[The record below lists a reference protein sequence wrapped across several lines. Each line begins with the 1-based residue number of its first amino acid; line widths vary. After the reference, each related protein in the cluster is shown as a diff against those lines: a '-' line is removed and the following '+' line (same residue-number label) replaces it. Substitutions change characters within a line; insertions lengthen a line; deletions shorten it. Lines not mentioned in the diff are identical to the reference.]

1 MGNIHT
7 LFSPYFE
14 DGYYPEALVL
24 KAVVFFSACQI
35 DNAEAMI
42 NLFHDRYDPVAAE
55 LNSTLDQY
63 QDNQQFF
70 DFLTRV
76 RSGEANLSPRI
87 RGIVGT
93 ALSDR
98 TLLRNLEYVRLLDA
112 EEARLGSSAT
122 EFQNSPLGDRIR
134 QDILVAR
141 SFAVEQTGDLA
152 RGRYTRLID
161 ELNELMTQVDT
172 VSLEIDTYRRGEISA
187 EMEEQQ
193 RELQRSGGLQVNVDE
208 EHQMWP
214 FDGEYWRDELGFYR
228 QQVTSQCGR

>member
-1 MGNIHT
+1 
-7 LFSPYFE
+7 
-14 DGYYPEALVL
+14 
-24 KAVVFFSACQI
+24 
-35 DNAEAMI
+35 
-42 NLFHDRYDPVAAE
+42 
-55 LNSTLDQY
+55 
-63 QDNQQFF
+63 
-70 DFLTRV
+70 
-76 RSGEANLSPRI
+76 
-87 RGIVGT
+87 
-93 ALSDR
+93 
-98 TLLRNLEYVRLLDA
+98 VRLLDA